1 MPARPSEPE
10 HHSPNL
16 DPDIPVQ
23 IEAKLLEEL
32 NARLA
37 RDEAHGGN
45 GWATARRV
53 AAGAFQQ
60 MGLPGKRS
68 EAYKYTPLTRRVTEN
83 LTLDNAASAVQ
94 SATVFGDVD
103 GIHVHTTNGLLNELP
118 GDLPAGVTITSLS
131 QSYAGNRVFVNDHLS
146 RAFVADRDAFSS
158 LAAAAAEDGILIH
171 LAADVELST
180 PVVIH
185 HDHVAAA
192 GLVQPRVLVVADRNA
207 KLQLV
212 EHFGEATGSSAFE
225 NRIAEMIVAE
235 GASVDHV
242 LVYERGLENTFVNGL
257 HVYQEGASHFA
268 TNTITLGGG
277 MVRNNLHFLPDGE
290 ECETHLNG
298 LYIARGSMHIDNHT
312 FVDHAKPNCESNELF
327 KGIVADKATG
337 VFNGKILVRQDSQKI
352 NAYQSSKSIV
362 LDRSASVY
370 AKPELE
376 IYADD
381 VKCSHGATTGELDE
395 EALFYLRARGIKP
408 TLARLLLLEAF
419 ARDVVDLIDHEP
431 VRAYLYTR
439 LHTLL
444 ETHAA

>member
-1 MPARPSEPE
+1 MPARPSEP
-10 HHSPNL
+10 SLPLSNL

-32 NARLA
+32 NTRLSGEQA
-37 RDEAHGGN
+37 NGGN
-45 GWATARRV
+45 GWASTRRQ

-68 EAYKYTPLTRRVTEN
+68 EAYKYTPMTRRVTD
-83 LTLDNAASAVQ
+83 LLSLDNAAAPVSAPT
-94 SATVFGDVD
+94 AFGNLD
-103 GIHVHTTNGLLNELP
+103 GIHLYTTNGLLDAVP
-118 GDLPAGVTITSLS
+118 ASLPAGLTIASLS
-131 QSYAGNRVFVNDHLS
+131 EAYSDNPGFVNDNLS
-146 RAFVADRDAFSS
+146 RAFVANRDAFSS
-158 LAAAAAEDGILIH
+158 LAAASADDGILIH
-171 LAADVELST
+171 VAADTTVDA
-180 PVVIH
+180 PIMIH
-185 HDHVAAA
+185 HDQVAAS
-192 GLVQPRVLVVADRNA
+192 GLVQPRILVVVDSNA
-207 KLQLV
+207 RLQLV
-212 EHFGEATGSSAFE
+212 EHLGEAASSSALE
-225 NRIAEMIVAE
+225 NRVAEMIVAE
-235 GASVDHV
+235 GGWMDHV
-242 LVYERGLENTFVNGL
+242 LVYERGLANTFVNGL
-257 HVYQEGASHFA
+257 HVYQEGTSHFA

-362 LDRSASVY
+362 LDRSASIY

-395 EALFYLRARGIKP
+395 EALFYLRARGINP
-408 TLARLLLLEAF
+408 TMARLLLLEAF
-419 ARDVVDLIDHEP
+419 ARDVVDLIGHEP
-431 VRAYLYTR
+431 VREYLYSR
-439 LHTLL
+439 LHSLL
-444 ETHAA
+444 ETHAS

>member
-1 MPARPSEPE
+1 MPARPSDPPR
-10 HHSPNL
+10 HPLNP

-23 IEAKLLEEL
+23 IEAKLLDEL

-37 RDEAHGGN
+37 REEAHGGN
-45 GWATARRV
+45 GWASARRH

-68 EAYKYTPLTRRVTEN
+68 EAYKYTPLARRVTED
-83 LTLDNAASAVQ
+83 LSLDNTS
-94 SATVFGDVD
+94 SATAAATAFADVE
-103 GIHVHTTNGLLNELP
+103 GLHLYTVNGLLTELP
-118 GDLPAGVTITSLS
+118 TGLPTGVTITSLS
-131 QSYAGNRVFVNDHLS
+131 EAYANNRVFVNDHLS
-146 RAFVADRDAFSS
+146 RAFVAERDAFSS

-171 LAADVELST
+171 LAADVELAS

-185 HDHVAAA
+185 HDQVAAA

-207 KLQLV
+207 KLQII
-212 EHFGEATGSSAFE
+212 EHFGEASGSSSFE
-225 NRIAEMIVAE
+225 NRVAEMIVAE

-242 LVYERGLENTFVNGL
+242 LVYERGLDNTFVNGL

-408 TLARLLLLEAF
+408 VMARLLLLEAF
-419 ARDVVDLIDHEP
+419 ARDVVDLIEHEP
-431 VRAYLYTR
+431 VREYLYAR